1 MDDNLVSLSKLQSD
15 IQSMKFLSAFL
26 KREQRDQLKKMED
39 QVKDMILQVTSF
51 NDRFSP
57 HGWCAYDS
65 MSSSLIRNANA
76 AFEQGGLAEAEQVLI
91 NYYKSD
97 VREITHWIKNSSEAF
112 AVRYDLLKKF
122 FEDHFAE
129 RYHASIPLGLIII
142 DGAVNDFTKR
152 QGFFADGTT
161 VDAWDCLVG
170 CSDGLDGVVNK

>member
-76 AFEQGGLAEAEQVLI
+76 TFEQGGLAEDR
-91 NYYKSD
+91 KS
-97 VREITHWIKNSSEAF
+97 
-112 AVRYDLLKKF
+112 
-122 FEDHFAE
+122 
-129 RYHASIPLGLIII
+129 
-142 DGAVNDFTKR
+142 
-152 QGFFADGTT
+152 
-161 VDAWDCLVG
+161 
-170 CSDGLDGVVNK
+170 VV

>member
-57 HGWCAYDS
+57 YGWCAYDS
-65 MSSSLIRNANA
+65 MSSSLIRNANV

-112 AVRYDLLKKF
+112 AVRYDLLKKNF
-122 FEDHFAE
+122 
-129 RYHASIPLGLIII
+129 LKIILQNVI
-142 DGAVNDFTKR
+142 TQVFHSG
-152 QGFFADGTT
+152 
-161 VDAWDCLVG
+161 
-170 CSDGLDGVVNK
+170 